1 MNAPINSFGNSSDNS
16 SGKTN
21 PLSLSRRNLL
31 IAFSLLA
38 AVALTPFATRSD
50 AQQSTAEPI
59 TVLGYHNFGLRVSDV
74 ERSVA
79 FYQGLFGSPVVS
91 RVGATVALQ
100 VGDGPQYFTLAPTR
114 EGEQPHISH
123 FGLGVDE
130 TDRYSLQDRLA
141 AHGIERTVDSMGTQ
155 VNPLSR
161 AMHSWLERL
170 PGESD
175 TMLADNHSL
184 FVADRDG
191 IVFQLSDINSCG
203 TGEEDC
209 VSEPAPAPGL
219 IQLREINHM
228 TSYVAN
234 FELSND
240 FYRKLFGIE
249 NQAFQGTFPVLG
261 VGDGNQFLMFV
272 GGTQPGTPTQAG
284 RIDHA
289 SLNIENFTEE
299 SVLGRLNEYGLNP
312 RAEGQAAAPL
322 QHWVSRR
329 MPERGGAPGGTPE
342 VYFSDPDG
350 IHIQLQHHTY
360 CGGGN
365 EFGGDC
371 SM

>member
-1 MNAPINSFGNSSDNS
+1 MRAPVYSISDTH
-16 SGKTN
+16 TN
-21 PLSLSRRNLL
+21 IHSQLMSVLKSPRK
-31 IAFSLLA
+31 LLA
-38 AVALTPFATRSD
+38 GLLLATIAVPVM
-50 AQQSTAEPI
+50 AQQNAAEPI
-59 TVLGYHNFGLRVSDV
+59 PVMGYHNFGLRVSDV
-74 ERSVA
+74 ERSLE
-79 FYQGLFGSPVVS
+79 FYQGLFGAAVLS
-91 RVGATVALQ
+91 RVGDEVALQ
-100 VGDGPQYFTLAPTR
+100 VGDGPQYFVLAPTR

-123 FGLGVDE
+123 FGLSVDD
-130 TDRYSLQDRLA
+130 TDRYGLQTKLA

-155 VNPLSR
+155 TSALNR
-161 AMHSWLERL
+161 AMHSWLQRL

-175 TMLADNHSL
+175 TMLADNHAL

-191 IVFQLSDINSCG
+191 VVFQLSDINSCG
-203 TGEEDC
+203 GGDDDC
-209 VSEPAPAPGL
+209 SPEPAPAPGL
-219 IQLREINHM
+219 IRLREINHM
-228 TSYVAN
+228 TTYVSN

-240 FYRKLFGIE
+240 FYRKLFGID

-261 VGDGNQFLMFV
+261 LGNGTQFLMFV
-272 GGTQPGTPTQAG
+272 GGTQAGLPTQPG

-289 SLNIENFTEE
+289 SLNIEDFTEE
-299 SVLGRLNEYGLNP
+299 SVLQRLTDYGLSP
-312 RAEGQAAAPL
+312 RVEGQPAAPL

-371 SM
+371 GQ